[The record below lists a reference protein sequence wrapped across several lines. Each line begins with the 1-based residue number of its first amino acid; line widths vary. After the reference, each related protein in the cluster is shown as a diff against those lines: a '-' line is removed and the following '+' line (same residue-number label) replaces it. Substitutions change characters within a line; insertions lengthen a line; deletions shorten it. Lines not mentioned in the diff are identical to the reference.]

1 MRNRRFRLIMA
12 ALMIGLLL
20 SCAALAAADADPIRV
35 SSLSE
40 PQSVISEQ
48 EVNITI
54 KIYNSSQ
61 TDMEE
66 EIILYNPGGISVA
79 KYAGLKAES
88 SVTYTGTWSVTQ
100 EQIDAGKIKY
110 YIKYTVTTENGKQE
124 TNHTIPVTI
133 QAETAA
139 PQLTATYSVSPAAAR
154 EGQTVTLS
162 YTLANTGNIEL
173 RNISIANEGVTKE
186 KVTRASLSVG
196 EKVTVTDTFTM
207 GSKELVSQPKITYQA
222 AGSDKTLTIS
232 DLAKKTITVAEDGL
246 DVTIKAENTKG
257 VYPGEAVEFTLDM
270 KNSGNTG
277 YSGLTV
283 TDDAGQTVA
292 TGVELAP
299 GASYSGTFTRTFTA
313 DTAVSVTVS
322 GTDGS
327 GESVTVVSSEVPV
340 TTQDASRALI
350 LEVSAQAGADVI
362 YSEPAVVRF
371 AVTVKNTGETDAT
384 NLTVKQGDT
393 TVAKIA
399 SLPSGE
405 SRTLVFDLE
414 TSIAGQFRFDVAG
427 KDADGLEKTYSSGVL
442 KVSYVE
448 PTPAPTA
455 TPAPT
460 PVPPTPTPVPTATPV
475 PTLAEIIS
483 SHVNPVVLYVT
494 AGVLGALL
502 ALILIASAVQSGR
515 RRKRLAGAIDTI
527 ELSPDTRNHRGVKR
541 KKGKPEQKKE
551 TLAQQEPIVPTPE
564 LESEPENPD
573 STTPARDAL
582 RRAEREES
590 RRRRAAQ
597 PQPVS
602 TEETLR
608 VAPVDQRPEFV
619 AQGKVDDSQT
629 LIFGKLT
636 ENVPAAPE
644 APKEDTPEAPK
655 AEKPDDKADE
665 TIRLDR
671 AAIDAELKRQT
682 AQADAAHTG
691 KTRSELTPMKKKKRG
706 LFGRKHS
713 DDDLF
718 ENEETFSDEDD
729 DFIS

>member
-1 MRNRRFRLIMA
+1 MA

-54 KIYNSSQ
+54 KVYNSSQ

-88 SVTYTGTWSVTQ
+88 SVTYTGTWPVTQ

-133 QAETAA
+133 QAETAV

-173 RNISIANEGVTKE
+173 RNISITNEGVTKE

-299 GASYSGTFTRTFTA
+299 GASYSATFTRTFTA
-313 DTAVSVTVS
+313 DAAVSVTVT

-340 TTQDASRALI
+340 SAQDASRALI

-384 NLTVKQGDT
+384 NLTVKQGNT

-460 PVPPTPTPVPTATPV
+460 PVPPTPTPVPTATPQ

-502 ALILIASAVQSGR
+502 AIILIVGAVQSGR

-541 KKGKPEQKKE
+541 RKGKPEQKKE
-551 TLAQQEPIVPTPE
+551 APAQQEPIVPTPE
-564 LESEPENPD
+564 LESEPEPEKTD
-573 STTPARDAL
+573 SATPARDAL

-629 LIFGKLT
+629 RIFGRLT
-636 ENVPAAPE
+636 EE
-644 APKEDTPEAPK
+644 IPEAPK
-655 AEKPDDKADE
+655 AEAPEKLEDKAGE

-682 AQADAAHTG
+682 AQAGAAPTG
-691 KTRSELTPMKKKKRG
+691 KTRSELKPMKKKKRG

-718 ENEETFSDEDD
+718 ENDETFSDEDD

>member
-1 MRNRRFRLIMA
+1 MA

-88 SVTYTGTWSVTQ
+88 SVTYTGTWPVTQ

-133 QAETAA
+133 QAETAV

-173 RNISIANEGVTKE
+173 RNISITNEGVTKE

-222 AGSDKTLTIS
+222 SGSDKTLTIS

-246 DVTIKAENTKG
+246 DVSVKAENTKG

-299 GASYSGTFTRTFTA
+299 GASYSATFTRTFTA
-313 DTAVSVTVS
+313 DAAVSVTVT

-340 TTQDASRALI
+340 TAQDASRALI
-350 LEVSAQAGADVI
+350 LEVSAQAGTDVI

-384 NLTVKQGDT
+384 NLTVKQGNT

-448 PTPAPTA
+448 PTPAPNA

-460 PVPPTPTPVPTATPV
+460 AVPPTPTPVPTATPE

-502 ALILIASAVQSGR
+502 AVILIVGAVQSGR

-541 KKGKPEQKKE
+541 RKGKPEQKKE
-551 TLAQQEPIVPTPE
+551 APSQQEPIVPTPE
-564 LESEPENPD
+564 LESEPEPEKTD
-573 STTPARDAL
+573 SATPARDAL
-582 RRAEREES
+582 RRAEREEG
-590 RRRRAAQ
+590 RRRRAA
-597 PQPVS
+597 QPVS

-629 LIFGKLT
+629 RIFGKLT
-636 ENVPAAPE
+636 EE
-644 APKEDTPEAPK
+644 IPEAPK
-655 AEKPDDKADE
+655 AEEPKAPEKPEDKTGD

-682 AQADAAHTG
+682 AQADAAHAG
-691 KTRSELTPMKKKKRG
+691 KTRSELTPMKKKKKG

-729 DFIS
+729 DFIE

>member
-246 DVTIKAENTKG
+246 DVTIKAENTNG

-502 ALILIASAVQSGR
+502 ALILIVSAVQSGR

-541 KKGKPEQKKE
+541 KKGKPEHKKE
-551 TLAQQEPIVPTPE
+551 TPAQQEPIVPTPE

-629 LIFGKLT
+629 RIFGKLT

>member
-340 TTQDASRALI
+340 TAQDASRALI

-502 ALILIASAVQSGR
+502 ALILIVSAVQSGR

-541 KKGKPEQKKE
+541 KKGKPEHKKE
-551 TLAQQEPIVPTPE
+551 TPAQQEPIVPTPE

-629 LIFGKLT
+629 RIFGKLT

>member
-257 VYPGEAVEFTLDM
+257 VYPGEAVEFTLEM

-350 LEVSAQAGADVI
+350 LEVSAQAGDDVI

-460 PVPPTPTPVPTATPV
+460 PVPPTPTPVPTATPQ

-502 ALILIASAVQSGR
+502 ALILIVSAVQSGR

-541 KKGKPEQKKE
+541 KKGKPEHKKE
-551 TLAQQEPIVPTPE
+551 TPAQQEPIVPTPE

-629 LIFGKLT
+629 RIFGKLT

-644 APKEDTPEAPK
+644 AAKEDTPEAPK

>member
-629 LIFGKLT
+629 RIFGKLT

>member
-246 DVTIKAENTKG
+246 DVTIKAENTNG

-502 ALILIASAVQSGR
+502 ALILIVSAVQSGR

-541 KKGKPEQKKE
+541 KKGKPEHKKE
-551 TLAQQEPIVPTPE
+551 TPAQQEPIVPTPE

-629 LIFGKLT
+629 RIFGKLT
-636 ENVPAAPE
+636 EDVPAAPE
-644 APKEDTPEAPK
+644 AAKEDTPEAPK